1 MKYKIGELVLRKEDN
16 ALFMVHRKQDETFS
30 GFIGVTC
37 IATGV
42 KLQMNTDYI
51 KSLKTDKK

>member
-1 MKYKIGELVLRKEDN
+1 MQYKIGELVLRKEDN
-16 ALFMVHRKQDETFS
+16 ALFLVHRKQDETFE

-42 KLQMNTDYI
+42 KFQMNTGYI
-51 KSLKTDKK
+51 KRLKTDNL